1 MGGLRVWDA
10 TGHQAD
16 SLPRQRYSDR
26 GVCDLAL
33 TNDWVV
39 VATYY
44 GDVVLFA
51 KDGHIGWRKDLTP
64 LCYSEPHYEPRFLRS
79 Q

>member
-10 TGHQAD
+10 TGHQVD
-16 SLPRQRYSDR
+16 SLPRQLYSDR

-33 TNDWVV
+33 TNNRIVV
-39 VATYY
+39 TTYY
-44 GDVVLFA
+44 GDVVLLT
-51 KDGHIGWRKDLTP
+51 KDGHIDWRKDLTP
-64 LCYSEPHYEPRFLRS
+64 LCYPEPHYEPRFLRG